1 MTNIR
6 VIDRTK
12 AAVMAMLIALS
23 LVASALPA
31 SAGYKHDGLDF
42 IDATGITWEKG
53 PKNITW
59 EKVFPKNVTWEYTQT
74 LRSITWE

>member
-6 VIDRTK
+6 VVDRSK

-42 IDATGITWEKG
+42 ID
-53 PKNITW
+53 PSNITW
-59 EKVFPKNVTWEYTQT
+59 ERVKPNNITWEYT

>member
-1 MTNIR
+1 MTSVRIF
-6 VIDRTK
+6 DRTK
-12 AAVMAMLIALS
+12 AAVMAVLIALS

-42 IDATGITWEKG
+42 LDPNNITWEKAK
-53 PKNITW
+53 PTKNITW
-59 EKVFPKNVTWEYTQT
+59 ENT